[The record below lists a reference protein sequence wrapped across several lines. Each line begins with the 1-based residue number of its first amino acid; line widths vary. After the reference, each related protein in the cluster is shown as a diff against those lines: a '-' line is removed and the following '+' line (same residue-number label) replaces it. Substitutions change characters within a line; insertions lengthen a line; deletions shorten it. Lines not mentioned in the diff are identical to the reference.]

1 MMMNKL
7 YIIIVLNFLAMIYII
22 SVKFFKINKPT
33 DNTQDIDNSEITEN
47 NNQIETS
54 KQDIENLNN
63 EKVHIDE
70 EYKKQVDDVANY
82 NLIELDDFFTKRSN
96 RTTDN

>member
-1 MMMNKL
+1 MNKL